1 MDSHTLRVL
10 EFDKIIGFLKTYA
23 SSTGGR
29 KRCQS
34 LQPLPELDRVQRL
47 LREVTEMRSVLAVHG
62 YIPIS
67 GVQDIER
74 PLARSLISDFYL
86 EPRELLDIK
95 ETLDVAR
102 TIKGFFSGIEETCP
116 LLHGLTRNIIPL
128 PSIESRIRTSIAP
141 DGEILDTA
149 SPELAQIRSRLKSLR
164 TSILSTL
171 ERMLGEESLQHA
183 FQDDFVTIRN
193 NRYVVPVRTDSKTAV
208 AGVVHDQ
215 SQSKA
220 TFFIEPF
227 AVVNQ
232 NNELQIL
239 RQEEMYEIIRVLT
252 ELTRMVSV
260 SHDDILADL
269 YLLEELDVIHARA
282 LFSKELNAC
291 EPGLNS
297 AGVIELTACRH
308 PILLARYIE
317 EPAPEAPDPAAESA
331 EETAPQGR
339 WEFNRPGI
347 TPIELVKNETTSTLV
362 ITGANAGGKTVALK
376 TLGLFTLMAQAGMHI
391 PVKEGSRLCV
401 YESIWA
407 DIGDEQNI
415 EASLSTFSAHVVR
428 IDHMLQQAA
437 PSSLV
442 LLDELGSGT
451 DPAEGAALALSI
463 LDYLRERG
471 CFTVVTTHLNL
482 LKTYAYHHKDV
493 QNVSVEFDPVT
504 LNPLYSLV
512 YGKPGLSN
520 ALAIARHLGMS
531 ERILQRA
538 DQYVQ
543 DSDREII
550 KLIQGLEKT
559 QQELHDEQQQMR
571 SLKEKARS
579 YEQLTLGLM
588 DALKSGKERLL
599 KDFEMQ
605 ARKLLKESEQELMKI
620 IDEKKK
626 KIYVRSGTDKEE
638 FQQVKKKLYDQF
650 PRTAVQREPVEHL
663 SVGQAVRVSS
673 LQKNGIVASLDEESR
688 KAEVVVGTMKIKALF
703 SDLEKVR
710 EQAQHKDGPQAR
722 KKAPFIQEPSGQAAS
737 KVNVIGMRV
746 DEALPAV
753 DKAIDQALLYSV
765 DRLEIIHGVGTG
777 RLMKAIREH
786 VKEHPYVASFAP
798 GDAAAGGAGVTVV
811 EIKG

>member
-1 MDSHTLRVL
+1 MESHTLRVL
-10 EFDKIIGFLKTYA
+10 EFDKILGFLKTYA
-23 SSTGGR
+23 SSPGGR
-29 KRCQS
+29 KRCES
-34 LQPLPELDRVQRL
+34 LEPLPEQARVERL
-47 LREVTEMRSVLAVHG
+47 LREVSEMRSVLDVHG

-74 PLARSLISDFYL
+74 PLSRSLISDFYL

-102 TIKGFFSGIEETCP
+102 TLKGFFSGLEETCP
-116 LLHGLTRNIIPL
+116 LLHAITRNIISL
-128 PSIESRIRTSIAP
+128 PDIESRIRVSIAP
-141 DGEILDTA
+141 DGEMLDTA
-149 SPELAQIRSRLKSLR
+149 SPELAQIRGRLKSLR
-164 TSILSTL
+164 ASILNTL

-239 RQEEMYEIIRVLT
+239 RQEETYEIIRILT
-252 ELTRMVSV
+252 ELTRLVSG
-260 SHDDILADL
+260 SHDEILADL
-269 YLLEELDVIHARA
+269 HLLEELDVIHAKA
-282 LFSKELNAC
+282 LFSKALKAR
-291 EPGLNS
+291 EPVLNS
-297 AGVIELTACRH
+297 AGTIELKQCRH
-308 PILLARYIE
+308 PILLAHYIE
-317 EPAPEAPDPAAESA
+317 EPVPEAEEPAADGS
-331 EETAPQGR
+331 EEAVKKGR
-339 WEFNRPGI
+339 WEFNRFGI
-347 TPIELVKNETTSTLV
+347 TPIDLTKHEHTSTLV

-376 TLGLFTLMAQAGMHI
+376 TIGLFTLMAQAGMHI
-391 PVKEGSRLCV
+391 PVNDGSRLCV

-428 IDHMLQQAA
+428 IDHMLQLAA
-437 PSSLV
+437 TSSLV

-451 DPAEGAALALSI
+451 DPAEGGALALSI

-493 QNVSVEFDPVT
+493 RNVSVEFDPIT
-504 LNPLYSLV
+504 LKPLYSLV

-531 ERILQRA
+531 EQVLDRA
-538 DQYVQ
+538 NQYVQ
-543 DSDREII
+543 DADREII

-559 QQELHDEQQQMR
+559 QKELHDEQLQIHA
-571 SLKEKARS
+571 LKEQARA
-579 YEQLTLGLM
+579 YEQRTLELM
-588 DALKSGKERLL
+588 NALKSGKELLL
-599 KDFEMQ
+599 KNFETQ
-605 ARKLLKESEQELMKI
+605 ARKLLRESEQELMKI
-620 IDEKKK
+620 IDGKKK
-626 KIYVRSGTDKEE
+626 KIYLRPGQDKEE

-650 PRTAVQREPVEHL
+650 PKTAVQREAVDHL
-663 SVGQAVRVSS
+663 TIGQQVRVSS
-673 LQKNGIVASLDEESR
+673 LQKNGIVSSLDEEAR
-688 KAEVVVGTMKIKALF
+688 KAEVMIGTMKIKASF
-703 SDLEKVR
+703 SDLEQVR
-710 EQAQHKDGPQAR
+710 EQEQHQSGPQQR
-722 KKAPFIQEPSGQAAS
+722 KAPCIQEPSGQAVN

-753 DKAIDQALLYSV
+753 DKAIDQAMLHSV

-786 VKEHPYVASFAP
+786 VKDHPYVASFAP